1 MLTKKTAFK
10 EQISCFIASAF
21 QSLLHS
27 FLTITPLK
35 MLFVFASYK
44 SFFSYL
50 IIKAKKRKQTS
61 LQKTNNTPIHHE
73 FLHVIVSQKMPLSK
87 TKRRK

>member
-10 EQISCFIASAF
+10 EQISCFIASTL
-21 QSLLHS
+21 QGSLHS

-35 MLFVFASYK
+35 MLFALASYK
-44 SFFSYL
+44 FFFSYL

-73 FLHVIVSQKMPLSK
+73 MLHTIVLQKTPL
-87 TKRRK
+87 

>member
-1 MLTKKTAFK
+1 MLTKKMDFK
-10 EQISCFIASAF
+10 GHFSCFIVSTL
-21 QSLLHS
+21 QGLLHS

-44 SFFSYL
+44 FFSDYL

-61 LQKTNNTPIHHE
+61 LQKTNNTSIHHE
-73 FLHVIVSQKMPLSK
+73 MLHTIVLQKTPL
-87 TKRRK
+87 

>member
-1 MLTKKTAFK
+1 MLTKKTTFK

-21 QSLLHS
+21 QGLLHS

-35 MLFVFASYK
+35 MLFAFASYK
-44 SFFSYL
+44 FFFSYF

-61 LQKTNNTPIHHE
+61 LQRTNNTPIHHE
-73 FLHVIVSQKMPLSK
+73 ILHTIVLQKTPL
-87 TKRRK
+87 

>member
-1 MLTKKTAFK
+1 MLTKKMAFK
-10 EQISCFIASAF
+10 EQISCFIASSF
-21 QSLLHS
+21 QGLLHS

-44 SFFSYL
+44 FFLSYL

-61 LQKTNNTPIHHE
+61 LQRTSNTPIHHE
-73 FLHVIVSQKMPLSK
+73 MLYTIVLQKMPLSK
-87 TKRRK
+87 TKRSK

>member
-1 MLTKKTAFK
+1 MLIKKVTFK
-10 EQISCFIASAF
+10 ERLSCFIAPTF

-27 FLTITPLK
+27 FLAITPLK
-35 MLFVFASYK
+35 MLFAFASYK
-44 SFFSYL
+44 FFFSYL

-73 FLHVIVSQKMPLSK
+73 MLHAIVS
-87 TKRRK
+87 

>member
-1 MLTKKTAFK
+1 MAFK
-10 EQISCFIASAF
+10 EQISCFIASSF
-21 QSLLHS
+21 QGLLHS

-44 SFFSYL
+44 FFLSYL

-61 LQKTNNTPIHHE
+61 LQRTSNTPIHNE
-73 FLHVIVSQKMPLSK
+73 MLYTIVLQKTPL
-87 TKRRK
+87 